1 VGKLTIYLG
10 KEEEEKLEAIRRAL
24 KDEIPNVTVDY
35 SKSRIVRMAIDKL
48 YSIIYGKKPLKK
60 T

>member
-10 KEEEEKLEAIRRAL
+10 KEEEEKIKAIKKAL
-24 KDEIPNVTVDY
+24 MDEIPEVSVDF

-48 YSIIYGKKPLKK
+48 YSIFYPDKNEKK
-60 T
+60 